1 MAINIFRNV
10 TADLTTAGATVYTAP
25 AGYTG
30 IVLMAQFSNITAST
44 VTASMFLNKSSVLT
58 SIVTDYEIPSND
70 ALGALTGKL
79 VLESGHA
86 VFVSAGTNSA
96 VQFTMSILETEN

>member
-1 MAINIFRNV
+1 MAINIFQNV
-10 TADLTTAGATVYTAP
+10 TANLTTAGATVYTAP

-30 IVLMAQFSNITAST
+30 IVLMAQFSNITAGT
-44 VTASMFLNKSSVLT
+44 VTASMFVNKSNVLT
-58 SIVTDYEIPSND
+58 SLITDFEIPSND
-70 ALGALTGKL
+70 ALGALSGKL

-96 VQFTMSILETEN
+96 VQFTMSILESEN

>member
-1 MAINIFRNV
+1 MAINVFRNV
-10 TADLTTAGATVYTAP
+10 TADLVTTGATVYTAP
-25 AGYTG
+25 AGYAG
-30 IVLMAQFSNITAST
+30 IVLLAQFSNITAGT
-44 VTASMFLNKSSVLT
+44 VEASMFVNKSNVLT
-58 SIVTDYEIPSND
+58 SIVTDFEIPAND

-86 VFVSAGTNSA
+86 VFVSASADSA

>member
-1 MAINIFRNV
+1 MAINVFRNI

-30 IVLMAQFSNITAST
+30 IVLMAQFSNIAAGT
-44 VTASMFLNKSSVLT
+44 VSASMYIDKSSVLT
-58 SIVTDYEIPSND
+58 SIIKNFEIPSED

-79 VLESGHA
+79 VLESGQA
-86 VFVSAGTNSA
+86 VFVSASANSSI
-96 VQFTMSILETEN
+96 QFTMSVLETEN

>member
-10 TADLTTAGATVYTAP
+10 TANLTTAGATVYTAP

-30 IVLMAQFSNITAST
+30 IVLMAQFSNITAGT
-44 VTASMFLNKSSVLT
+44 VTASMFVNKSNVLT
-58 SIVTDYEIPSND
+58 SLVTDFEIPSYD
-70 ALGALTGKL
+70 ALGALSGKL

-96 VQFTMSILETEN
+96 VQFTMSVLESEN

>member
-1 MAINIFRNV
+1 MAINVFRNV
-10 TADLTTAGATVYTAP
+10 TADLTTTGATVYTAP

-30 IVLMAQFSNITAST
+30 IVLMAQFSNITGGT
-44 VTASMFLNKSSVLT
+44 VTSSMFINKSGTLT
-58 SIVTDYEIPSND
+58 SLVTDFEIPSND

-86 VFVSAGTNSA
+86 VFVSASA
-96 VQFTMSILETEN
+96 DSSVQFTMSILETEN

>member
-1 MAINIFRNV
+1 MAINVFRNV
-10 TADLTTAGATVYTAP
+10 TADLTTTGATVYTAP

-30 IVLMAQFSNITAST
+30 IVLMAQFSNITGST
-44 VTASMFLNKSSVLT
+44 VTSSMFINKSGTLT
-58 SIVTDYEIPSND
+58 SLVTDFEIPSND

-86 VFVSAGTNSA
+86 VFVSASA
-96 VQFTMSILETEN
+96 DSSVQFTMSILETEN